1 MAGYSVDRAR
11 LEGLSTAEIQRILR
25 EEQDDY
31 TSEALDIFR
40 EILDSRGAGIRIHPA
55 KEAVSMKNI
64 PQDNLPGD
72 GADHLIQSPGDAVV
86 MLNDILAQ
94 LLAGKLDPH
103 VAQAASQVIM
113 SILRAMEQDYLTES
127 QEEP

>member
-11 LEGLSTAEIQRILR
+11 LEGLPTAEIQRILR

-31 TSEALDIFR
+31 TPEALDIFR
-40 EILDSRGAGIRIHPA
+40 DILESRGDGLRSQSA
-55 KEAVSMKNI
+55 KEAVSMQTI
-64 PQDNLPGD
+64 PRHNLSGH

-86 MLNDILAQ
+86 MLNDILRK
-94 LLAGKLDPH
+94 LLDGELDPH
-103 VAQAASQVIM
+103 VAQSASQVVM
-113 SILRAMEQDYLTES
+113 SILRAMEQDYLTEL